1 MKIVPFS
8 RPESKAFASK
18 LVFDDSELA
27 AQESYPYA
35 GKKRGALDCVLNY
48 RYPGKYE

>member
-18 LVFDDSELA
+18 LVFDDFGLA

-35 GKKRGALDCVLNY
+35 GKKSGTVDCVLNC